1 MPEMSPATTL
11 QLAQIVLALHVAVI
25 AFNIFG
31 LVAVPL
37 GAWRGWAWVRIRW
50 WRVLHLAALSLVAL
64 QALLGDDCF
73 LTAWE
78 SDLLLSAG
86 RRGYAEPFIQTW
98 VDRMIYWNL
107 PMAFFTMLYVLVW
120 LYVLLLWV
128 WVRPARKASRPR

>member
-1 MPEMSPATTL
+1 MPLSPATAL
-11 QLAQIVLALHVAVI
+11 QLAHIVLTLHVAVI
-25 AFNIFG
+25 AFNVLG

-78 SDLLLSAG
+78 SDLLRNAG
-86 RRGYAEPFIQTW
+86 RQGYAAPFIQTW
-98 VDRMIYWNL
+98 VERLIYCNL
-107 PMAFFTMLYVLVW
+107 PMAFFTTLYLLVW
-120 LYVLLLWV
+120 LYVLLLWH
-128 WVRPARKASRPR
+128 WVPPARKTLRPR